1 MATSDPEEIDRL
13 TKEYKEAI
21 KKAFDTYWKNIE
33 EIFDYGCDEEVMKED
48 FIRECKEVL
57 KDYKS

>member
-1 MATSDPEEIDRL
+1 MATSDQDEIDML
-13 TKEYKEAI
+13 TAEYKEAI

-33 EIFDYGCDEEVMKED
+33 EIFDYGCGEEVMKES
-48 FIRECKEVL
+48 FIKECKEVL